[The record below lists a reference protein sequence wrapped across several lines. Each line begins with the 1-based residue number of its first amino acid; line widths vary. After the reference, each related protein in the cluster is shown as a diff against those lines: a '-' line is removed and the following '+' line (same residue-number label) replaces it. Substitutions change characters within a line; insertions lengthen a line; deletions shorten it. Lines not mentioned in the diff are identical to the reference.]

1 MQFEKLYIMP
11 FSIKSERLDIL
22 ELIKLFD
29 DIKNSNVK
37 KAILDYQNT
46 HFFAVELFGF
56 YRFQIKKLLDEYDV
70 EIIAVNVRED
80 VDSVNHLS
88 DTNHYD
94 TPKHKTAI
102 LFRNFEHDLSLNRY
116 DCFDDYMQ
124 KEFLPKFI
132 QNDDIRSIIMQ
143 YLSELFVNSRTHGH
157 TKNIIC
163 GGQIYKKNNKIK
175 IVFVDFGVTIPY
187 NIENYE
193 INGLKCYF
201 KKNDGGSIR
210 WSTLPGNSTKKVNA
224 GGLGLNSI
232 NEFIDTYD
240 GRILI
245 ISRYGSYERKNKIDK
260 TFNCDIK
267 LDGTLVVI
275 ELDLI
280 QLKKINKPKLK
291 NDVFSI

>member
-1 MQFEKLYIMP
+1 MNKEDYSKYYIQG
-11 FSIKSERLDIL
+11 SDHY
-22 ELIKLFD
+22 LIPK
-29 DIKNSNVK
+29 
-37 KAILDYQNT
+37 
-46 HFFAVELFGF
+46 
-56 YRFQIKKLLDEYDV
+56 DV
-70 EIIAVNVRED
+70 
-80 VDSVNHLS
+80 
-88 DTNHYD
+88 
-94 TPKHKTAI
+94 
-102 LFRNFEHDLSLNRY
+102 
-116 DCFDDYMQ
+116 
-124 KEFLPKFI
+124 FI
-132 QNDDIRSIIMQ
+132 
-143 YLSELFVNSRTHGH
+143 ELFVNSRTHGH

-280 QLKKINKPKLK
+280 QLKKINKPKIK